1 MFRDTL
7 FSLRRA
13 ASVAVLLCVSALQS
27 HAADTLDAAAIRMRE
42 HVKTLASSE
51 MQGRGS
57 GSEGNRKAAQYIVDY
72 FQKAGLKPIGAS
84 YLQEFPIQTS
94 VKLGSENRAQIDI
107 LVVPEGVT
115 KDKGKLQT
123 IKWQAGRE
131 YTPLAFSKDTTVTAP
146 VVFAGYGI
154 TSKEQNYDDYA
165 DVDVAGKFVIVL
177 RGTPEYTDMRK
188 KFSEQN
194 KKDQANDPHSSFT
207 DYSSLRYKALNARQH
222 GAVGIMFVSPQG
234 DSADV
239 LLPVHLE
246 RGGSN
251 SGIVVLHAKRSVL
264 GRIFTKSKSV
274 YKAEEK
280 IIATKKPASFQLE
293 DVTITVSADI
303 EPVMEKTANV
313 IAMIPG
319 SDPELSKQYIVVGA
333 HFDHLGLGGEGSLHS
348 SKEPAIH
355 YGADD
360 NASGTAAV
368 IELAQ
373 RLSAQPLPRSVIL
386 MAFSGEEMGLL
397 GSKFYTEHPS
407 IPLSET
413 VFMLNMDMIGRMK
426 ANKLN
431 IHGAGTAQEFEALI
445 KSKAEPLG
453 LSISTAA
460 DGFGPSDHTSF
471 YLKEVPVLFLF
482 TGLHE
487 DYHRPTDTW
496 EKINYAGQSKVVQFA
511 EDILRSIGSTPK
523 RLVYTK
529 VESSSQSRST
539 QFNVYIG
546 TLPDYSDHPKGMRLT
561 GVRAGSPAEKAGLKE
576 GDVIIKVGSIDVKNV
591 YDYTHSLSTL
601 KAGEKVKI
609 DVLRGPKEDQKVTLD
624 LVPEA
629 RK

>member
-7 FSLRRA
+7 FSLRRT
-13 ASVAVLLCVSALQS
+13 ASLVVLFCVSVLQG
-27 HAADTLDAAAIRMRE
+27 HAADTLDPVAVRLRD
-42 HVKTLASSE
+42 HVKILASDE

-57 GSEGNRKAAQYIVDY
+57 GTEGNRKAAQYIAEQ
-72 FQKAGLKPIGAS
+72 FKKAGLQPIGGS

-94 VKLGSENRAQIDI
+94 VKLGKENRAQVDI
-107 LVVPEGVT
+107 LVVPEGLS
-115 KDKGKLQT
+115 KEQGRLQT

-131 YTPLAFSKDTTVTAP
+131 YTPMAFSKDTTITAP

-154 TSKEQNYDDYA
+154 TAKEQSYDDYA
-165 DVDVAGKFVIVL
+165 NVDVTDKLVIVL

-188 KFSEQN
+188 KFSEKN
-194 KKDQANDPHSSFT
+194 KGGDDPHGNFN

-222 GAVGIMFVSPQG
+222 GAVGIMYVSPQG

-239 LLPVHLE
+239 LLPVQLE

-251 SGIVVLHAKRSVL
+251 SGIVVIHTKRSIL
-264 GRIFTKSKSV
+264 GRIFTKNKSV

-280 IIATKKPASFQLE
+280 IIATKKPASFLLE
-293 DVTITVSADI
+293 DVTITVAADL
-303 EPVMEKTANV
+303 EPVMEQTANV
-313 IAMIPG
+313 IGMIPG
-319 SDPELSKQYIVVGA
+319 SDPELSQQYIVVGA
-333 HFDHLGLGGEGSLHS
+333 HFDHLGMGGEGSLHAS
-348 SKEPAIH
+348 HEPAIH

-360 NASGTAAV
+360 NASGTAGA
-368 IELAQ
+368 IELSS
-373 RLSAQPLPRSVIL
+373 RLAANPLPRSVIV

-407 IPLSET
+407 IPLSKT
-413 VFMLNMDMIGRMK
+413 MFMLNMDMIGRMK
-426 ANKLN
+426 NEKLN
-431 IHGAGTAQEFEALI
+431 IHGSGTAKEFDELI

-453 LSISTAA
+453 LSISTSA

-471 YLKEVPVLFLF
+471 YLKEIPVMFLF

-496 EKINYAGQSKVVQFA
+496 DKLNYPGQAKTVQFA
-511 EDILRSIGSTPK
+511 EDILRSVGSNSTK
-523 RLVYTK
+523 LTYTK

-546 TLPDYSDHPKGMRLT
+546 TMPDYSDHPKGMRLT

-576 GDVIIKVGSIDVKNV
+576 GDVIVKVGEIDVKNV
-591 YDYTHSLSTL
+591 YDYTHSLSMM
-601 KAGEKVKI
+601 KAGEKVKVEI
-609 DVLRGPKEDQKVTLD
+609 LRGPKEDQRLTLD
-624 LVPEA
+624 LTPEA